1 MRLNCV
7 IHAIVSSQL
16 TEKEW
21 WETTPLPP
29 PAPPNCVQS
38 FALRFNGSEGSP
50 ESAGDEGGHAAVST
64 VGLQVSGCVCM
75 CVCVCACVCRRNMAV
90 V

>member
-50 ESAGDEGGHAAVST
+50 ESAGDEGGHAAPPSRCCEHCGTPGKRMCVH
-64 VGLQVSGCVCM
+64 VCVRVCM
-75 CVCVCACVCRRNMAV
+75 CV
-90 V
+90 